1 MTKKFK
7 VERGRNSQGRLSN
20 RNQSD
25 FRLKHRVYK
34 AREWAI
40 YECVINPSWK
50 ENGLA
55 NILISRKQPD
65 GLLIIGSYLVDT
77 LCLGLKDTF
86 CKVNYTAEKYE
97 THKTKMYRDEEPFN
111 CDISFA
117 HTIIYG
123 GIDFAAT
130 FGIKPQK
137 DFKLSKYILIEPNKI
152 EIDKS
157 IEFGKDGKP
166 LYIQGPY
173 DDPEIIMNILKKT
186 DSEG

>member
-1 MTKKFK
+1 M
-7 VERGRNSQGRLSN
+7 
-20 RNQSD
+20 
-25 FRLKHRVYK
+25 
-34 AREWAI
+34 
-40 YECVINPSWK
+40 
-50 ENGLA
+50 
-55 NILISRKQPD
+55 ISRKQPD

-86 CKVNYTAEKYE
+86 CKVNYTVEKYE

-117 HTIIYG
+117 HTIIYW

-152 EIDKS
+152 EIDKCS
-157 IEFGKDGKP
+157 KEHGVMNK
-166 LYIQGPY
+166 
-173 DDPEIIMNILKKT
+173 EIF
-186 DSEG
+186 SEGFTPKSDHFDTLHKHLGSFVRGYVKDKSLHDVAADIHENVEVLV